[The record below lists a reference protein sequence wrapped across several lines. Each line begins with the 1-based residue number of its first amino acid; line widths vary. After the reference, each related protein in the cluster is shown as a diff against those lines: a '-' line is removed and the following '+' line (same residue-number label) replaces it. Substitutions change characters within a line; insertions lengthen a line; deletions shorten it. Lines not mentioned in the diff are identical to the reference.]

1 MFGIAAT
8 RESQVTV
15 EKQWTAFEAEAMPH
29 ATSIFRIALWLTR
42 DQTEAEDLAQETLTE
57 ALASFHRF
65 VRGTNCRAWLVS
77 IMYHRHSKRR
87 KATTRLHL
95 VSDAEE
101 RIAETIAFE
110 APTPQNVT
118 DEEVLG
124 ALERLPPAFQ
134 EVVILADVEE
144 MSYKE
149 IAAAI
154 DVPMGT
160 VMSRISRGRRLLR
173 GELASYARAH
183 GFGQSGQRRISRVS
197 EESVRES

>member
-1 MFGIAAT
+1 MFGIATT

-29 ATSIFRIALWLTR
+29 AISIFRIALWLTR
-42 DQTEAEDLAQETLTE
+42 DQTEAEDLVQETLTE

-101 RIAETIAFE
+101 RIAEPIAFE

-124 ALERLPPAFQ
+124 ALEHLPPAFY
-134 EVVILADVEE
+134 EVVVHAVVPGLLYT
-144 MSYKE
+144 M
-149 IAAAI
+149 IAA
-154 DVPMGT
+154 
-160 VMSRISRGRRLLR
+160 SL
-173 GELASYARAH
+173 E
-183 GFGQSGQRRISRVS
+183 Q
-197 EESVRES
+197 

>member
-1 MFGIAAT
+1 M
-8 RESQVTV
+8 
-15 EKQWTAFEAEAMPH
+15 
-29 ATSIFRIALWLTR
+29 
-42 DQTEAEDLAQETLTE
+42 
-57 ALASFHRF
+57 
-65 VRGTNCRAWLVS
+65 S

-154 DVPMGT
+154 DAPMGT